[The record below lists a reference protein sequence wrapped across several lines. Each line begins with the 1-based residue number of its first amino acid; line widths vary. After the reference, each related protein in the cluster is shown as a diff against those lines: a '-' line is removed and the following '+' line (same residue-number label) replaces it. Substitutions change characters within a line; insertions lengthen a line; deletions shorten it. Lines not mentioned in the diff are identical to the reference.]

1 MFFSNSVYKMG
12 KFIQIFE
19 LLKSQKKVSFPG
31 YNKPTPL
38 SSQFLKGVLVYKAS
52 LVFVAF
58 HEVS

>member
-1 MFFSNSVYKMG
+1 MG

-38 SSQFLKGVLVYKAS
+38 SSQSLKGVLVYKAS